1 MSDEQLSLLG
11 PDPNVIQRRASH
23 PAHSVWVSASAGSG
37 KTKVL
42 TDRVLSLLLTGTRPE
57 RILCITFTKAAAAEM
72 ANRLNGILGQW
83 ATMAQPDLSDKI
95 TDLLGRQPDAA
106 TVVLARQLFA
116 RVLDTPGGL
125 KIQTVHS
132 FCQSLLG
139 RFPLEA
145 NVPPQ
150 FQVLDDRSAGEM
162 MARARDTVL
171 RAAEGDTPLADA
183 LYQVTRRAQEDR
195 FDELMRMLTS
205 ERGRIRRLINAKG
218 GIDAAVAALFR
229 KLEADPDQGEEDVI
243 AAACKEGAFDRNGL
257 RHAAEKLLESTG
269 KKDQE
274 RGRIIAAWLAKPAEG
289 RIATYDDYR
298 LAYLKKTDLEPLKDL
313 AVKAIVKDH
322 PDVVDILER
331 EQERAVMT
339 RDRIRVQVTA
349 QASAGLLRL
358 GEAMLRAYDLE
369 KKSRDLLDFDDLI
382 LKSRD
387 LLTNEENAN
396 VAWVLFKLD
405 GGLDHILIDEA
416 QDTNPEQWEVVAA
429 LADEFFT
436 GEGQRSEDE
445 AGPRTVFA
453 VGDVKQSIY
462 SFQRAD
468 PEAFR
473 RMRAHFEERVT
484 QAQQVWDMVPMD
496 VSFRSTEPVL
506 RAVDA
511 VFAGAE
517 TKDGLVAPEET
528 VRHTAWRRGEAGR
541 VEVWPL
547 VEAEKA
553 EDPEPWALP
562 LESEIERNPK
572 QRLADAL
579 AARIEA
585 WIGTEPLPAKGR
597 PMRAGDVMVLVRNR
611 SSFVDMLVR
620 ALKARNVPVAGVDRM
635 KLSQQIAVMDL
646 VVLAQFLLMP
656 EDDLALATVL
666 KSPLV
671 GLNDD
676 DLFVLAYDRGKGRSL
691 WGSLQAKSVENSRFA
706 PARNWLAALLN
717 KADFMRPFELFGEV
731 LSSTCPAVDRKE
743 TRELTGREAM
753 VARLGVEAEDPL
765 EEFQSMTLAYEQGNT
780 PSMQGFLQW
789 FAAGEA
795 EIKRDL
801 EAGERDEV
809 RIMTVHGAKGLQ
821 APVVI
826 LPDTVGKP
834 EIGRNAQL
842 YWLPEP
848 DHSELPLW
856 VIGSGVTEHQGAKAR
871 AAAAKAQDQE
881 YRRLLYVAL
890 TRAEDR
896 LVVCGAAGARS
907 PRADCWYNL
916 VWNGLETVARPEE
929 FDLNTLTPEAWA
941 GTKLVL
947 ESRQERTVSKPEEK
961 AEQAKVEDLPDWAR
975 RLPGAEPVPPKPLAP
990 SAPEEEDPPVRSPL
1004 GGDNRVRY
1012 QRGILV
1018 HRLLQ
1023 SLPDL
1028 APDQWDA
1035 AARRFLAQPAHGLDE
1050 AVQDELAREV
1060 LGVLADAEIGRIF
1073 GPGSRA
1079 EVPIVGLIRDAK
1091 DRPQV
1096 VSGQVDRLVVRE
1108 DGVWILDFKTLRPA
1122 PMEITR
1128 VPVAYLKQMAAYRAV
1143 LSQVYPGKEIHC
1155 ALIWT
1160 EGPRMMLLDNAHL
1173 DPIHKAT

>member
-1 MSDEQLSLLG
+1 MSDQQLSLLG
-11 PDPNVIQRRASH
+11 PDPNVMQRRASN

-72 ANRLNGILGQW
+72 ANRLNGILGTW
-83 ATMAQPDLSDKI
+83 ATLPQPELSDKI
-95 TDLLGRQPDAA
+95 EDLLDRQPDAE
-106 TVVLARQLFA
+106 TVILARQLFA

-150 FQVLDDRSAGEM
+150 FQVLDDRSASEM

-183 LYQVTRRAQEDR
+183 LYQVTRRASEER
-195 FDELMRMLTS
+195 FDELMRLLTS
-205 ERGRIRRLINAKG
+205 ERGRIRRLINAKDG
-218 GIDAAVAALFR
+218 VDKAVAALFT
-229 KLEADPDQGEEDVI
+229 KLDADPHQGETEVV
-243 AAACKEGAFDRNGL
+243 AAACEEGVFDRTGL
-257 RHAAEKLLESTG
+257 RDAAEKLLNEGKANDIKLG
-269 KKDQE
+269 KKLE
-274 RGRIIAAWLAKPAEG
+274 SWLAKPLDG
-289 RIATYDDYR
+289 RIATYQDYR
-298 LAYLKKTDLEPLKDL
+298 TAFLTAELEPRKNLMGKPL
-313 AVKAIVKDH
+313 REAH
-322 PDVVDILER
+322 PDLLTVLER

-339 RDRIRVQVTA
+339 RDHIRTQVTA

-358 GEAMLRAYDLE
+358 GEAMLRAYELE

-387 LLTNEENAN
+387 LLTGDDAS

-416 QDTNPEQWEVVAA
+416 QDTNPEQWEVVAS
-429 LADEFFT
+429 LAEEFFA
-436 GEGQRSEDE
+436 GEGQRAEDE
-445 AGPRTVFA
+445 LGPRTVFA

-473 RMRAHFEERVT
+473 RMRAHFEKRVT
-484 QAQQVWDMVPMD
+484 QAQQIWDMVPMD

-517 TKDGLVAPEET
+517 AKDGLVAPEET

-547 VEAEKA
+547 VEAEKS
-553 EDPEPWALP
+553 EDPEPWSLP

-579 AARIEA
+579 AAQIDA
-585 WIGTEPLPAKGR
+585 WIGSEMLPAKGR
-597 PMRAGDVMVLVRNR
+597 PMRAGDVMVLMRSR

-635 KLSQQIAVMDL
+635 KLSQQIGVMDL

-666 KSPLV
+666 KSPLL

-676 DLFVLAYDRGKGRSL
+676 DLFTLAYDRGKGRSL
-691 WGSLQAKSVENSRFA
+691 WGSLQAKSVENPRFA

-731 LSSTCPAVDRKE
+731 LSSVCPATDRQE

-780 PSMQGFLQW
+780 PSMQGFLHW

-826 LPDTVGKP
+826 MPDTVGKP

-842 YWLPEP
+842 YWLTDAQ

-856 VIGSGVTEHQGAKAR
+856 VIGSGMIEHEGAKAR
-871 AAAAKAQDQE
+871 AAAVQAQDQE

-896 LVVCGAAGARS
+896 LIVCGAAGARS

-916 VWNGLETVARPEE
+916 VWNGLETVAKPDD
-929 FDLNTLTPEAWA
+929 FDLSALTGEAWP

-947 ESRQERTVSKPEEK
+947 ESRQEQAVPAPEEK
-961 AEQAKVEDLPDWAR
+961 QEKAVTATLPEWAR

-990 SAPEEEDPPVRSPL
+990 SAPDEEDPPVRSPL
-1004 GGDNRVRY
+1004 GDDSRLRY

-1028 APDQWDA
+1028 SSDQWDG
-1035 AARRFLAQPAHGLDE
+1035 AARRFLAQPAHGLAE

-1060 LGVLADAEIGRIF
+1060 VGVLTDTHLGGIF

-1091 DRPQV
+1091 GKPQV
-1096 VSGQVDRLVVRE
+1096 VSGQVDRLVVRD
-1108 DGVWILDFKTLRPA
+1108 DGVWVLDFKTLRPA

-1128 VPVAYLKQMAAYRAV
+1128 VPTAYLKQMAAYRAV
-1143 LSQVYPGKEIHC
+1143 LSQVYPGRPIHC
-1155 ALIWT
+1155 ALVWT
-1160 EGPRMMLLDNAHL
+1160 EGPRMMVLDNAHL
-1173 DPIHKAT
+1173 DPIHQAT

>member
-1 MSDEQLSLLG
+1 MTDEQLSLLG

-72 ANRLNGILGQW
+72 ANRLNSILGQW
-83 ATMAQPDLSDKI
+83 ATMAQADLHDRI
-95 TDLLGRQPDAA
+95 ADLLGRRPDVK
-106 TVVLARQLFA
+106 TVILARQLFA

-145 NVPPQ
+145 RVPPQ
-150 FQVLDDRSAGEM
+150 FQVLDDRSAAEM

-171 RAAEGDTPLADA
+171 RAAEGQNELADA

-195 FDELMRMLTS
+195 FNELMRMLTS
-205 ERGRIRRLINAKG
+205 ERGRIRRLIDAKRG
-218 GIDAAVAALFR
+218 VDNAVAALFN
-229 KLEADPDQGEEDVI
+229 KLEADPDQGEEEVI
-243 AAACKEGAFDRNGL
+243 AAACQEGVFDRAGL
-257 RHAAEKLLESTG
+257 RDAAEKLLHEGKTSDIKLGKRLES
-269 KKDQE
+269 
-274 RGRIIAAWLAKPAEG
+274 WLAKPLEG
-289 RIATYDDYR
+289 RIATYPDYR
-298 LAYLKKTDLEPLKDL
+298 GAFLTADLEPRKSLMTKALAESAPDL
-313 AVKAIVKDH
+313 LGV
-322 PDVVDILER
+322 LER

-358 GEAMLRAYDLE
+358 GEAIQRAYAME
-369 KKSRDLLDFDDLI
+369 KSARDLLDFDDLI

-387 LLTNEENAN
+387 LLTGEDAS

-429 LADEFFT
+429 LADEFFA
-436 GEGQRSEDE
+436 GAGQRDDDE
-445 AGPRTVFA
+445 HGPRTVFA

-468 PEAFR
+468 PEAFHK
-473 RMRAHFEERVT
+473 MRVHFETRVK

-517 TKDGLVAPEET
+517 VKDGLVAPEET
-528 VRHTAWRRGEAGR
+528 VNHTAWRRGQAGR

-547 VEAEKA
+547 VEAEKT

-562 LESEIERNPK
+562 LESEAERNPK
-572 QRLADAL
+572 QRLADVL
-579 AARIEA
+579 AAQIEA
-585 WIGTEPLPAKGR
+585 WIGREMLPAKGR
-597 PMRAGDVMVLVRNR
+597 PMRAGDVMVLVRSR

-635 KLSQQIAVMDL
+635 KLSQQIVVMDL

-666 KSPLV
+666 KSPLL

-676 DLFVLAYDRGKGRSL
+676 DLFTLAYDRGKGRSL
-691 WGSLQAKSVENSRFA
+691 WGSLQTKSVDNPRFVA
-706 PARNWLAALLN
+706 ARNWLAALL
-717 KADFMRPFELFGEV
+717 KQADFMRPFELFGGV
-731 LSSTCPAVDRKE
+731 LSSACPALDRQDA
-743 TRELTGREAM
+743 RELTGREAM

-801 EAGERDEV
+801 EAAERDEV

-842 YWLPEP
+842 YWLAEP

-856 VIGSGVTEHQGAKAR
+856 MTGSGMTERQGAMAR
-871 AAAAKAQDQE
+871 AAAVKAQDQE

-896 LVVCGAAGARS
+896 LIVCGAAGARS

-916 VWNGLETVARPEE
+916 VWNGLETNARPEE
-929 FDLNTLTPEAWA
+929 FDLSTLTPEAWP

-947 ESRQERTVSKPEEK
+947 ESRQEKTVTTPEEK
-961 AEQAKVEDLPDWAR
+961 AVEVMAAALPDWAR
-975 RLPGAEPVPPKPLAP
+975 RAPGAEPVPPKPLAP
-990 SAPEEEDPPVRSPL
+990 SAPDEEDPPARSPL
-1004 GGDNRVRY
+1004 GDDGRIRY

-1028 APDQWDA
+1028 APDQWEA
-1035 AARRFLAQPAHGLDE
+1035 AARRFLGQPAHGLTPE
-1050 AVQDELAREV
+1050 AQDELAREV
-1060 LGVLADAEIGRIF
+1060 VGVMTDPTLGRIF
-1073 GPGSRA
+1073 DPGSRA

-1091 DRPQV
+1091 GKPQV

-1122 PMEITR
+1122 PMEISR
-1128 VPVAYLKQMAAYRAV
+1128 IPVAYLRQMAAYRAV
-1143 LSQVYPGKEIHC
+1143 LAQVYPGRPVHC
-1155 ALIWT
+1155 ALVWT
-1160 EGPRMMLLDNAHL
+1160 EGPRMMVLDNAHL
-1173 DPIHKAT
+1173 DPIHQAT